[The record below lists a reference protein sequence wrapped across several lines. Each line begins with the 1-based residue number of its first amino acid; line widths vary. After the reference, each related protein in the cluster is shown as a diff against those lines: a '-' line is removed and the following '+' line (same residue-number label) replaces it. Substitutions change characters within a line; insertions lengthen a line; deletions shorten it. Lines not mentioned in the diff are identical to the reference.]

1 MHGMG
6 GWTGCRGWRGWMVII
21 GQRSFKSTFGANS
34 LKMLTISKFKHHP
47 HCLFAWNI
55 VWPAQYLQQLE
66 GRTYSCIFQR
76 TLSETEFE
84 LNQKVSFFL
93 FYHLFTSLHLDLC
106 QRTNTH
112 LVSCGL
118 KSWRKSLSF
127 TLLPLCTSAET
138 SLCSKPA
145 IRTHPCVQNLLF
157 RDLPACNPCFS
168 ETSLCARPVYQRP
181 VCVQNLLIRHLPLF
195 FSETSLCARPAYQ
208 RHLCVQNLPIR
219 DLPVCNP
226 WLSETYLCSKPAIHR
241 PACV

>member
-1 MHGMG
+1 
-6 GWTGCRGWRGWMVII
+6 MVII
-21 GQRSFKSTFGANS
+21 GNRYSKSTFGANS

-55 VWPAQYLQQLE
+55 VGPAQYLQQLE

-138 SLCSKPA
+138 SLCSKPVIWRHLLCA
-145 IRTHPCVQNLLF
+145 AFAFQRSPCLQHLFFRDLPVCKTCLSETCLCSKLAYQRPSCVQHLLF
-157 RDLPACNPCFS
+157 RDLP
-168 ETSLCARPVYQRP
+168 
-181 VCVQNLLIRHLPLF
+181 VCK
-195 FSETSLCARPAYQ
+195 TC
-208 RHLCVQNLPIR
+208 
-219 DLPVCNP
+219 
-226 WLSETYLCSKPAIHR
+226 LSETCLCSKPAYQR
-241 PACV
+241 PPSMQPLIIRDLLVFKTCYS